1 MMKWLRDT
9 YNGLYVIVLKPYMP
23 SLKLIGT
30 LLFGFFIG
38 LIVAYALRPV
48 IYFDGDPRTLHQS
61 WQDQWVLMLADRYAA
76 RDRDIDADMID
87 RLDDVDDPLGTV
99 NRLLSTTTDGTTFQR
114 LEALLPLAEQAQNTA
129 PSAPQLN
136 NLGDNLIPW
145 LLIPIVFVVLFTI
158 FVLVYGILIQPNLVE
173 PMMKR
178 LRGEKVSEDVAKMR
192 TAMAAQRSAEA
203 SMKTDFATT
212 TLGAPLFQR
221 VSTFSIGMGEYDYS
235 YSIETATGAFLGE
248 CGVTGSESI
257 GTDHD
262 KFTAIEV
269 WLFDKDDYSR
279 TITKVLVTEHAF
291 NDAALRATLAS
302 RGDLVLV
309 KPGETMI
316 LETLSLRLQAR
327 VADFEYGTGPLPPNS
342 YFQRMTIELAAWKI
356 EPAGGTA
363 VPAGGAP
370 VANKAPTPAP
380 VTAQPNAYAPL
391 PPSPAVTAQPQARPP
406 APPTTLPPA
415 PTTMPQQP
423 PPAAPRVGAFGA
435 PSSPPP
441 RPPAPPPDDDPFGG
455 TADFKP

>member
-30 LLFGFFIG
+30 LLFGFFVG
-38 LIVAYALRPV
+38 LLVAYALRPV
-48 IYFDGDPRTLHQS
+48 IYYDGDPRTLHQS

-87 RLDDVDDPLGTV
+87 RLDDIDDPLGTI
-99 NRLLSTTTDGTTFQR
+99 NRLLSTTTDGTIFQR
-114 LEALLPLAEQAQNTA
+114 LEAILPLAEQAQNTA
-129 PSAPQLN
+129 PAAPQLN

-145 LLIPIVFVVLFTI
+145 LLIPIVFIILFTI
-158 FVLVYGILIQPNLVE
+158 FVLIYGILIQPNLVE
-173 PMMKR
+173 PAMKR

-192 TAMAAQRSAEA
+192 TAMAAQRTAEA
-203 SMKTDFATT
+203 SMRTDFAASN
-212 TLGAPLFQR
+212 LGTPLLQR

-248 CGVTGSESI
+248 CGVTGSEAI
-257 GTDHD
+257 GADRD

-269 WLFDKDDYSR
+269 WLFDKDDYSK
-279 TITKVLVTEHAF
+279 TITKVLVTEHPF
-291 NDAALRATLAS
+291 NDAALRATLES

-327 VADFEYGTGPLPPNS
+327 VADFEYGVSALPPNS
-342 YFQRMTIELAAWKI
+342 YFQRMTIELAAWKKEGTGGAAI
-356 EPAGGTA
+356 PAGVPVVNTA
-363 VPAGGAP
+363 PP
-370 VANKAPTPAP
+370 VAA
-380 VTAQPNAYAPL
+380 VQPSSYAPL
-391 PPSPAVTAQPQARPP
+391 PPAPAPAAQPLPQARPMTP
-406 APPTTLPPA
+406 PPTTLPPA

-423 PPAAPRVGAFGA
+423 PRVGSFGA

-441 RPPAPPPDDDPFGG
+441 RPPVPPPDDDPFGG